1 MEKELYKSRSFS
13 ACIQAALNLFVGNFK
28 EVIQQ
33 TWLPALLYMLC
44 WAGQITLILCNLPS
58 YIFVSRVNSTP
69 QNAIVSLLSLVSLI
83 LMIWLYARIFNL
95 LNGYGFNKN
104 LNRILKLIVAYI
116 VFCIAL
122 GIVLTVFIIAFSVTA
137 AMNNTPSVGIF
148 YKMII
153 YILIFFII
161 FAILILPLFYF
172 VMKYMMDDKVHIR
185 KHFFGIMK
193 CGYRHYGFIFAT
205 IFFAQLIYLLA
216 LTIVASPLIMLAS
229 PAIQS
234 AIGVAGGDPAD
245 LPNDFPYLGYLASFI
260 VGCVS
265 ILGNIW
271 FYMVIYYM
279 YGSIEAREKA
289 RNRQKVLAE
298 SIKDEGEERI

>member
-245 LPNDFPYLGYLASFI
+245 LPNYFPYLGYLASFI

>member
-13 ACIQAALNLFVGNFK
+13 ACIQAALNLFVDNFK
-28 EVIQQ
+28 GIIQQ
-33 TWLPALLYMLC
+33 TWLPALLYVLC
-44 WAGQITLILCNLPS
+44 WAGQITLMLCNLPS

-83 LMIWLYARIFNL
+83 PMVWLYARIFNL

-104 LNRILKLIVAYI
+104 LNRMLKLFVAYI

-122 GIVLTVFIIAFSVTA
+122 GIILSVFLIVFAVTV
-137 AMNNTPSVGIF
+137 AMNGTPSAYIF

-161 FAILILPLFYF
+161 FVILVLPLFYF

-205 IFFAQLIYLLA
+205 IFFAQLIYLVVLSVV
-216 LTIVASPLIMLAS
+216 TSPLIMLAS
-229 PAIQS
+229 PTIQS
-234 AIGVAGGDPAD
+234 AIGVAGGDPAG
-245 LPNDFPYLGYLASFI
+245 LPNYFPYLSYLASFI
-260 VGCVS
+260 VGCAS

-298 SIKDEGEERI
+298 SIKEEEKEQI